1 MGDCFKFRGLLRK
14 PELYVRPNV
23 CSTCRLRPLWKSA
36 VFRAGN
42 VVSDVG
48 CHIFPLKL
56 QIAEP
61 GTRSCAF
68 SHWDSGAQWGQNI
81 LESLFY
87 TSQLHLCDTSVW
99 IFEDK
104 GQLEV
109 DFASKSVFEGSFFF
123 YLTFTDIQRNN
134 GNNSENKGFRKI
146 KSIKQWKTQKIVLL
160 NEYF

>member
-1 MGDCFKFRGLLRK
+1 MSIKPGDFVKFRGLLRK

-68 SHWDSGAQWGQNI
+68 SHWDSGAQWGQNKFEI
-81 LESLFY
+81 AFLYSFLKPSVCKNANMVPWTKLVNQKLIQHISL
-87 TSQLHLCDTSVW
+87 HVAIN
-99 IFEDK
+99 IF
-104 GQLEV
+104 
-109 DFASKSVFEGSFFF
+109 
-123 YLTFTDIQRNN
+123 
-134 GNNSENKGFRKI
+134 
-146 KSIKQWKTQKIVLL
+146 
-160 NEYF
+160 

>member
-68 SHWDSGAQWGQNI
+68 SHWDSGPQWGQNK
-81 LESLFY
+81 
-87 TSQLHLCDTSVW
+87 
-99 IFEDK
+99 FEIAFLYSKDISTRCCR
-104 GQLEV
+104 V
-109 DFASKSVFEGSFFF
+109 DFWGQGSTESRLCPKNQVCRIVFLIWLS
-123 YLTFTDIQRNN
+123 LTFSKELSKI
-134 GNNSENKGFRKI
+134 ENKFRKQRVS
-146 KSIKQWKTQKIVLL
+146 K
-160 NEYF
+160 N

>member
-68 SHWDSGAQWGQNI
+68 SHWDSGAQRGQNNFGITFLYFSITFVWHLSVDFWGQG
-81 LESLFY
+81 S
-87 TSQLHLCDTSVW
+87 TGSRLCLKISFW
-99 IFEDK
+99 RK
-104 GQLEV
+104 
-109 DFASKSVFEGSFFF
+109 FFF